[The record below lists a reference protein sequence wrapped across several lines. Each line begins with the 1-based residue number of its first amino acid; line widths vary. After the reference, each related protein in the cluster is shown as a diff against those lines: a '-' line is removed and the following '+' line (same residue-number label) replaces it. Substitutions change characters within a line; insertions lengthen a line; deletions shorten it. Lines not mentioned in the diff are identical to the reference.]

1 MASNDRSEVP
11 EVTAARQRWLYL
23 ANIRVPSEKAHV
35 FQVFQMVDALSAA
48 DLQVELIYPR
58 RANLPGI
65 GDQDPARLYGLR
77 HSPRTRTVFS
87 LDAVKLVTI
96 DLPFLNRPPI
106 PSLAFGLQALSFTL
120 AVAGYARRAAV
131 DAVYSRDWPVLAAVA
146 ATTSGRAPRAPLFWE
161 AHDVP
166 QGRVARALLR
176 RLLPHLRGIVAIS
189 AGLRN
194 ALIDLGAS
202 ADAVLV
208 APDAVDVTRFTAAP
222 DRERARAAL
231 QLPPAAPIV
240 VYTGHLY
247 RWKGAHT
254 LALAA
259 RDLPPEAV
267 VCIVGGTPADVVAFR
282 DFLAREN
289 LTHVRLPGYV
299 PPAHVPL
306 WLAAADVLALPNS
319 GTSAISARY
328 TSPLKLFE
336 YMAARRPIVA
346 SDLPSLREV
355 LVHERNA
362 LLVPPDRP
370 AALADGLRAVLST
383 SGLAQRLA
391 EQAGQDV
398 VGRTWDARAQAIIH
412 FAAAHHGATSPG
424 HSLSTSGMNR
434 PQRDDERMTIIER

>member
-1 MASNDRSEVP
+1 M
-11 EVTAARQRWLYL
+11 TAAQQRWLYL

-35 FQVFQMVDALSAA
+35 FQVFQVVDALSAA
-48 DLQVELIYPR
+48 GLGVELLYPR

-65 GDQDPARLYGLR
+65 GERDPARLYGLR

-96 DLPFLNRPPI
+96 DLPFLNRPPF

-120 AVAGYARRAAV
+120 AVAQYARRTPV

-146 ATTSGRAPRAPLFWE
+146 ATMPSRARRAPLYWE

-166 QGRVARALLR
+166 QGRAARALLR
-176 RLLPHLRGIVAIS
+176 RLLPQLHGTVAIS
-189 AGLRN
+189 AGLRD
-194 ALIDLGAS
+194 ALIDLGA
-202 ADAVLV
+202 AAEAILV

-222 DRERARAAL
+222 DRERARATL
-231 QLPPAAPIV
+231 HLPQGTPVV

-254 LALAA
+254 LALASHF
-259 RDLPPEAV
+259 LPPDAV
-267 VCIVGGTPADVVAFR
+267 MCIVGGTPADVVAFR
-282 DFLAREN
+282 DFLAREH

-299 PPAHVPL
+299 PPAEVPL

-355 LVHERNA
+355 LVHGQNA
-362 LLVPPDRP
+362 LLVPPDHP
-370 AALADGLRAVLST
+370 AALAEGLRAVL
-383 SGLAQRLA
+383 GDGALAQRLA

-398 VGRTWDARAQAIIH
+398 VGRTWDARAQAIMH
-412 FAAAHHGATSPG
+412 FAAHRNATSP
-424 HSLSTSGMNR
+424 
-434 PQRDDERMTIIER
+434 